1 MNGGNRWKMILIVS
15 LVFNL
20 AVAGSLVYGWAY
32 HARVAGEREELDER
46 MPSGRRGMHLG
57 RRMGLSR
64 EKTARVDQIFDVS
77 RDETADLRERLQAV
91 RGTLVD
97 LLQAERPDEE
107 AIMSAIDEISAI
119 QGELEKLLVKRL
131 LHVHEVLDPEE
142 REQLLHM
149 MQKRM
154 HRGLHRPARGSGRE
168 SGRHPGGMGGMR

>member
-1 MNGGNRWKMILIVS
+1 MNGGNRWKVILIVS

-32 HARVAGEREELDER
+32 HARVAGGREALDER
-46 MPSGRRGMHLG
+46 VSSGRRGMHLG

-64 EKTARVDQIFDVS
+64 DKTVRVERIFDAS
-77 RDETADLRERLQAV
+77 RDETADFRERLQTA

-97 LLQAERPDEE
+97 LLHAERPDEE
-107 AIMSAIDEISAI
+107 AIMSMIDEISAI

-131 LHVHEVLDPEE
+131 LRVHEVLDPEE

-154 HRGLHRPARGSGRE
+154 RRGLHRPTRE
-168 SGRHPGGMGGMR
+168 SGRHPGRMGGM